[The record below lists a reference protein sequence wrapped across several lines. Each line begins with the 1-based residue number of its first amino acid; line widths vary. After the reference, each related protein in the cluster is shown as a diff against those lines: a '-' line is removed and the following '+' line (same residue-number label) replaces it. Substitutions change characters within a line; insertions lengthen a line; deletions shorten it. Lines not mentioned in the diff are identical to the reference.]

1 MAQISAT
8 GNGAGQ
14 WPATVCFVV
23 NDDLALLDAWAAGDR
38 EAAAT
43 LLDRYVDPLGRFFR
57 GKVIGDVE
65 DCVQETFT
73 RCLARRR
80 GLEPGSSFR
89 AYLFATAR
97 NLIYERFR
105 KAARGRPIDPQQISL
120 ADLGPT
126 PSSIIHRDRERQ
138 LMMSA
143 LQRIPV
149 ESQLAIEL
157 YYWEGL
163 SVAEMASVLEIP
175 PGTVK
180 SRLHRARGQLRRQI
194 ESFDPADAGVRD
206 SLTRL
211 EGWDRDA
218 GDTDRG

>member
-1 MAQISAT
+1 MD
-8 GNGAGQ
+8 
-14 WPATVCFVV
+14 
-23 NDDLALLDAWAAGDR
+23 DDLALLDAWANGDR
-38 EAAAT
+38 GAAAT

-57 GKVIGDVE
+57 GKVSTDVE

-73 RCLARRR
+73 RCLAQRR
-80 GLEPGSSFR
+80 GLAPGSSFR

-105 KAARGRPIDPQQISL
+105 KAARGQIDPEQVSL

-126 PSSIIHRDRERQ
+126 PSAIVGRDQERQ
-138 LMMSA
+138 LMLAA

-163 SVAEMASVLEIP
+163 AVAEMASVLQIP
-175 PGTVK
+175 AGTVK
-180 SRLHRARGQLRRQI
+180 SRLHRARGQLRRQL
-194 ESFDPADAGVRD
+194 EQLDQAEAAVRD

-211 EGWDRDA
+211 TAWDRDE
-218 GDTDRG
+218 TD